1 MSYDINTYWSSLAY
15 SAGNLKNPIYKWSCF
30 SNAST
35 TELSGYIQDITEQLE
50 SYDISNAI
58 YQYDENRDAY
68 YKTKAPIEAKVFA
81 TLFLIRCALINRCSD
96 DWDLAIR
103 PEYTSEIGLDDLSS
117 SQWASFINTAESVLG
132 RPPLAQGNSASHYCA
147 RILVESGIPLKALQ
161 DPKSKVVEGLR
172 SIWTFRTNASNIS
185 AYNKAR
191 NDFESTG
198 VLKLTTGLSSQVL
211 PLPGGKNGCR
221 AFFDTGLNI
230 LERAI
235 AIQKNASGN
244 LDGVALFKEL
254 GFENP
259 SQQAIDYIFNLKG
272 QFNIPQT
279 ISETIDKKNT
289 VLQEFR
295 EKFLSPGKGR
305 LPSL

>member
-58 YQYDENRDAY
+58 YQYDENRDAL

-244 LDGVALFKEL
+244 LDGVTLFTKL

-289 VLQEFR
+289 SLPRIQRKVSFTW
-295 EKFLSPGKGR
+295 KGKT
-305 LPSL
+305 P

>member
-68 YKTKAPIEAKVFA
+68 YKTKAPIETKVFA

-244 LDGVALFKEL
+244 LDGVTLFTKL

-289 VLQEFR
+289 SLPRIQRKVSFTW
-295 EKFLSPGKGR
+295 KGKT
-305 LPSL
+305 P

>member
-244 LDGVALFKEL
+244 LDGVTLFTKL

-289 VLQEFR
+289 SLPRIQRKVSFTW
-295 EKFLSPGKGR
+295 KGKT
-305 LPSL
+305 P

>member
-185 AYNKAR
+185 AYNKAK

-244 LDGVALFKEL
+244 LDGVTLFTKL
-254 GFENP
+254 SFENP

-289 VLQEFR
+289 SLPRIQRKVSFTW
-295 EKFLSPGKGR
+295 KGKT
-305 LPSL
+305 P

>member
-35 TELSGYIQDITEQLE
+35 TELRGYIQDITEQLE

-58 YQYDENRDAY
+58 YQYDDDRDTY
-68 YKTKAPIEAKVFA
+68 YKTEPPFESKIFA

-132 RPPLAQGNSASHYCA
+132 RPPLAQGNTASHYCA

-289 VLQEFR
+289 SLPRIQRKVSFTW
-295 EKFLSPGKGR
+295 KGKT
-305 LPSL
+305 P

>member
-68 YKTKAPIEAKVFA
+68 YKTKAPIETKVFA

-132 RPPLAQGNSASHYCA
+132 RPPLAQGNTASHYCA

-161 DPKSKVVEGLR
+161 NPKSKVVEGLR
-172 SIWTFRTNASNIS
+172 SIWTFRTSAPNIS
-185 AYNKAR
+185 AYNKAK

-198 VLKLTTGLSSQVL
+198 VLMKRTGIFSQVL
-211 PLPGGKNGCR
+211 PLPGGRNGCR
-221 AFFDTGLNI
+221 AFFDTGLNL
-230 LERAI
+230 LESAI
-235 AIQKNASGN
+235 AKQKNASSN

-259 SQQAIDYIFNLKG
+259 SQQAIDYIFNLK
-272 QFNIPQT
+272 QQLNIPQPA
-279 ISETIDKKNT
+279 SDTIDKKKVSLPRIHRKVSFT
-289 VLQEFR
+289 W
-295 EKFLSPGKGR
+295 KGKT
-305 LPSL
+305 P

>member
-1 MSYDINTYWSSLAY
+1 MSYDINTYWSSLPY

-30 SNAST
+30 SNANT

-244 LDGVALFKEL
+244 LDGVTLFTKL

-259 SQQAIDYIFNLKG
+259 SQQAIDYIFNLK
-272 QFNIPQT
+272 QQLNIPQPA
-279 ISETIDKKNT
+279 SDTIDKKKVSLPRIHRKVSFT
-289 VLQEFR
+289 W
-295 EKFLSPGKGR
+295 KGKT
-305 LPSL
+305 P

>member
-244 LDGVALFKEL
+244 LDGVTLFTKL

-259 SQQAIDYIFNLKG
+259 SQQAIDYIFNLKD
-272 QFNIPQT
+272 QTNIPQT
-279 ISETIDKKNT
+279 TSDTADKKK
-289 VLQEFR
+289 V
-295 EKFLSPGKGR
+295 SPPRIHRKISFTWKGKM
-305 LPSL
+305 P

>member
-58 YQYDENRDAY
+58 YQYDENRDAH
-68 YKTKAPIEAKVFA
+68 YKTKAPIETKVFA

-132 RPPLAQGNSASHYCA
+132 RPPLAQGNTASHYCA

-161 DPKSKVVEGLR
+161 HPKSKVVEGLR

-198 VLKLTTGLSSQVL
+198 VLKLTTGFSSQVL

-244 LDGVALFKEL
+244 LDGVTLFTKL
-254 GFENP
+254 GFEKP

-279 ISETIDKKNT
+279 ISEIIDKKNT
-289 VLQEFR
+289 SLPRIQRKVSFTW
-295 EKFLSPGKGR
+295 KGKT
-305 LPSL
+305 P

>member
-58 YQYDENRDAY
+58 YQYDDDRDTY
-68 YKTKAPIEAKVFA
+68 YKTEPPFESKIFA

-132 RPPLAQGNSASHYCA
+132 RPPLAQGNTASHYCA

-161 DPKSKVVEGLR
+161 
-172 SIWTFRTNASNIS
+172 T
-185 AYNKAR
+185 
-191 NDFESTG
+191 
-198 VLKLTTGLSSQVL
+198 
-211 PLPGGKNGCR
+211 
-221 AFFDTGLNI
+221 
-230 LERAI
+230 
-235 AIQKNASGN
+235 
-244 LDGVALFKEL
+244 
-254 GFENP
+254 
-259 SQQAIDYIFNLKG
+259 
-272 QFNIPQT
+272 PQ
-279 ISETIDKKNT
+279 S
-289 VLQEFR
+289 
-295 EKFLSPGKGR
+295 
-305 LPSL
+305 